1 MVRRNIMVAVQ
12 GKARMLISSS
22 QETKEKEQ

>member
-1 MVRRNIMVAVQ
+1 MVRRNIMAAVQ
-12 GKARMLISSS
+12 AKARMLISSS